1 MKTAKL
7 FLAVCCFL
15 LLASSL
21 IAQSGI
27 FEARASRSAAAE
39 CFVTVVQD
47 TDKLVYA
54 DFETKKDNRPVSSRG
69 GWIQINS
76 NQEPPGSP
84 NSYKGMAGVNPP
96 APDLVRLSRDSPNKA
111 ATFDYTLLGANQW
124 AGVGIEIHGQPDKD
138 GTPVPDDVSA
148 YKYLSLQAYATGVQA
163 LRIELTSRGQGLTSN
178 AFPQFNI
185 KVSPGFNTYR
195 IQLKSFGQPS
205 WADPKLSTK
214 DVLKKLTAV
223 SVTAACGPCALISGT
238 VVVDNVV
245 FEN

>member
-1 MKTAKL
+1 MKTARL
-7 FLAVCCFL
+7 FLALCCFL

-21 IAQSGI
+21 IAQFGI
-27 FEARASRSAAAE
+27 FAARASRSAATVLIT
-39 CFVTVVQD
+39 VTQD
-47 TDKLVYA
+47 ADKLVFA
-54 DFETKKDNRPVSSRG
+54 DFETMKDNRPVSSRG

-76 NQEPPGSP
+76 NQESPGSP
-84 NSYKGMAGVNPP
+84 NSYKGMTGVNPP
-96 APDLVRLSRDSPNKA
+96 APELVRLSRDSPNKA
-111 ATFDYTLLGANQW
+111 ATFDYSLLGANQW
-124 AGVGIEIHGQPDKD
+124 ASVGIEIHGQPDKD
-138 GTPVPDDVSA
+138 GKPVPDDVSA

-195 IQLKSFGQPS
+195 IQLKNFGQPS

-223 SVTAACGPCALISGT
+223 SVTAACGPCVLISGT
-238 VVVDNVV
+238 VVVDNLV